1 MYSLPRIPHSVNYI
15 KNNSFSNLP
24 TKINNDVFNFI
35 DSNRSSILTK
45 NKVANIG
52 SSGPS
57 NLSVNN
63 TFNTINR
70 NNNGNTSNLPT
81 KNNVFQPVNNSNN
94 GSGGGS
100 SNMPV
105 NNNDYKPTSH
115 VNSSS
120 SPNILEEKS
129 SNIPATKVLEEMYKT
144 LELEIPPVFTF
155 RQEVFT
161 QKFFCSAGFMNKWYD
176 TKEAFPNQEIAREA
190 AAQSLLKIIMAS
202 KEYEDYL
209 QEKEKQGTNQQIN
222 VGRLSKFLKNLHIS
236 PVTPNT
242 PNMPN
247 TPDSPDSPDIPVAP
261 FTSVMPFTPVMP
273 EIMKR
278 KKKKNK
284 GRNFIN
290 NGKFRKGN
298 KQSFTPRNTIQK
310 LSRSQRKKLKRQIR
324 MQQKVIGKQDAV
336 QSIFCPNPVSRQEN
350 KPKKVKFDD
359 KILVL
364 GQDFIPK
371 PNGSKSLRGIM
382 SQKNQNSSYQY
393 DQISNEPITY
403 QMLVREFLEKDKIYV
418 PPSKFLDDFCII
430 SNISKPN
437 YDFYNDGYGNFIAE
451 ILVGDVKYIGERVFC
466 YVEEAQECV
475 AEIAFNILYNKSD
488 GNTKT
493 KFKDRLSFASLDR
506 SLDMPDMLMPDM
518 PSEAAASFGLL
529 QQRHESY
536 IPTYPNCNSSC
547 IQQFGMPPPPP
558 PPPPPLPTTY
568 CNIPMEPSRPM
579 SNTSENPSTFDS
591 SPLTA
596 PLSVSNLGNVQK
608 TRQEIPTQQIQ
619 VEPKHSTTVPRQQND
634 SITPYVL
641 HKLAK
646 ERGWGVIDYQYSK
659 TLKGY
664 KCTCYIRKLK
674 FTSNPCIDKD
684 TAKNQAAKIAL
695 LALPE
700 YSDCEI

>member
-100 SNMPV
+100 SNMSV

-209 QEKEKQGTNQQIN
+209 QEKEKQ
-222 VGRLSKFLKNLHIS
+222 
-236 PVTPNT
+236 
-242 PNMPN
+242 
-247 TPDSPDSPDIPVAP
+247 
-261 FTSVMPFTPVMP
+261 
-273 EIMKR
+273 
-278 KKKKNK
+278 
-284 GRNFIN
+284 
-290 NGKFRKGN
+290 GN

-488 GNTKT
+488 RNTKT

-536 IPTYPNCNSSC
+536 IPIYPNCNSSC

-619 VEPKHSTTVPRQQND
+619 VEPKQSTTVPRQQND

>member
-1 MYSLPRIPHSVNYI
+1 MYSLPRIPHYI
-15 KNNSFSNLP
+15 DNNGFSNLP
-24 TKINNDVFNFI
+24 TKINNDVFNFL
-35 DSNRSSILTK
+35 DSNSSSILTK
-45 NKVANIG
+45 NKVTNIG
-52 SSGPS
+52 NSGPS
-57 NLSVNN
+57 NLSVNI
-63 TFNTINR
+63 FNTINR
-70 NNNGNTSNLPT
+70 NNSGNTSNLPA

-100 SNMPV
+100 FNIQV
-105 NNNDYKPTSH
+105 NNNVYKSTSH
-115 VNSSS
+115 INSSS

-190 AAQSLLKIIMAS
+190 AAQSLLKIIMTS
-202 KEYEDYL
+202 KEYENYL
-209 QEKEKQGTNQQIN
+209 QAKEKQGTNQQIN

-236 PVTPNT
+236 PVTPNS
-242 PNMPN
+242 PNSPKSPN
-247 TPDSPDSPDIPVAP
+247 TPDTPDTPV
-261 FTSVMPFTPVMP
+261 TPFTPVIP

-278 KKKKNK
+278 KRKRNR

-298 KQSFTPRNTIQK
+298 KQSSTPRNTIQK
-310 LSRSQRKKLKRQIR
+310 LSRSQRKKLKRQVR

-336 QSIFCPNPVSRQEN
+336 QSIFCPNPVFKQEN

-393 DQISNEPITY
+393 DQISNEPISY
-403 QMLVREFLEKDKIYV
+403 QMLVREFLEKDKICI

-437 YDFYNDGYGNFIAE
+437 YDFYNDCYGNFIAE
-451 ILVGDVKYIGERVFC
+451 ILVGDVKYISERGFC
-466 YVEEAQECV
+466 YVEEARECV
-475 AEIAFNILYNKSD
+475 AEIAFNILYEKSD
-488 GNTKT
+488 ENTKM
-493 KFKDRLSFASLDR
+493 KFKERLSFASLDR

-518 PSEAAASFGLL
+518 PSEAAALFGLP
-529 QQRHESY
+529 QQRHEGY
-536 IPTYPNCNSSC
+536 IPIYQNCNSSC
-547 IQQFGMPPPPP
+547 MQQFGM
-558 PPPPPLPTTY
+558 PPPPLPTTY
-568 CNIPMEPSRPM
+568 CNIPMEPSRSM
-579 SNTSENPSTFDS
+579 SNISENPSTFDS
-591 SPLTA
+591 N
-596 PLSVSNLGNVQK
+596 PLSAPPPVSNLDNVQQ
-608 TRQEIPTQQIQ
+608 TRQEIYTQQIQ
-619 VEPKHSTTVPRQQND
+619 TTQQIQAGPISSAVNLTVPRQQND

-664 KCTCYIRKLK
+664 KCTCYVRKLK